1 MSVQARNTG
10 LLTPEVIWGKHVSS
24 QESKIVQLGLLKLP
38 FLSWYLLS
46 LTCLFLWVV
55 GSSSYFTEGF
65 KTVIQELQT
74 SWLHTL
80 WLNTCISTPPVFLL
94 SCYKSCFYLKRS
106 LCHWMWHPPLSSP
119 LFRSFYPLSPF
130 STASCTF
137 SSILV
142 HLNTLMFPLLK

>member
-55 GSSSYFTEGF
+55 GSSSYFTEGI
-65 KTVIQELQT
+65 KTVIQEL
-74 SWLHTL
+74 
-80 WLNTCISTPPVFLL
+80 PELL
-94 SCYKSCFYLKRS
+94 AP
-106 LCHWMWHPPLSSP
+106 HPL
-119 LFRSFYPLSPF
+119 
-130 STASCTF
+130 A
-137 SSILV
+137 
-142 HLNTLMFPLLK
+142 